1 MSLPDRIN
9 QDMIS
14 ALKAGDKAKV
24 GVLRMLKSQFKYKE
38 IETGD
43 SLSEENAIQV
53 LNSYLK
59 KLRES
64 MELYKKGGRDDLFK
78 KEAKE
83 VEIIKEYLPEPLSD
97 SELAEAVNQAISQV
111 NATTV
116 KDIGLVMKSVMDE
129 YRGRVDGKEV
139 QMLVREI
146 LS

>member
-1 MSLPDRIN
+1 MSLPDQIN
-9 QDMIS
+9 QDLVS
-14 ALKAGDKAKV
+14 ALKAGNKPKV

-43 SLSEENAIQV
+43 PLSEENAIQI

-64 MELYKKGGRDDLFK
+64 MVLFKKGGRDDLFE

-97 SELAEAVNQAISQV
+97 LELVEAVNQAISKL
-111 NATTV
+111 NASSV
-116 KDIGLVMKSVMDE
+116 RDMGFIMKSIMDE

-139 QMLVREI
+139 QNLVREK

>member
-9 QDMIS
+9 QDLVS
-14 ALKAGDKAKV
+14 ALKSGDKPKV

-43 SLSEENAIQV
+43 PTSEESAIQI

-64 MELYKKGGRDDLFK
+64 MVLFKKGGRDDLFE

-83 VEIIKEYLPEPLSD
+83 VEIIKNYLPDPLSD
-97 SELAEAVNQAISQV
+97 LELADAINQAISKL
-111 NATTV
+111 NASSV
-116 KDIGLVMKSVMDE
+116 KDMGLVMKSVMDE

-139 QMLVREI
+139 QKLVREK